1 MSEANEPVFTQPG
14 PDKVYQEYLQKGQ
27 FCIQRC
33 NACQSHVYYPRAL
46 CSHCGSYDMAWVEPS
61 GRGVVYAVSV
71 INRRAEKGGPYN
83 VVLVDLE
90 EGPRMMSRVEGVG
103 HDAVKIGMS
112 VKARVDTTGEKPM
125 VVFDQE

>member
-1 MSEANEPVFTQPG
+1 
-14 PDKVYQEYLQKGQ
+14 
-27 FCIQRC
+27 
-33 NACQSHVYYPRAL
+33 
-46 CSHCGSYDMAWVEPS
+46 MAWVEPS

-90 EGPRMMSRVEGVG
+90 EGPRMMSRVEGVD
-103 HDAVKIGMS
+103 HNAVKIGMS

-125 VVFDQE
+125 VVFDQV